1 MGRILHN
8 PSCHN
13 YLITLLLILLMAGT
27 AGAVQVYETDG
38 DLSVRKVRAGDGVT
52 FKETE
57 EGYEAVR
64 VESNTDRFLSTV
76 IQPEIEAG
84 DRCLGWIEPYRKYSG
99 SEAIAH
105 YLKALVLLE
114 QEKLRRWK

>member
-84 DRCLGWIEPYRKYSG
+84 DRKLADAKPG
-99 SEAIAH
+99 SLREYQAMCH
-105 YLKALVLLE
+105 YLRALVLLE
-114 QEKLRRWK
+114 QEKMRRGK